1 MHLPLFSTFRFTS
14 LVRMLTPSSPSN
26 SLVTSSVTPSST
38 TSRAAT
44 KRSYLVFAWL
54 RYLTTGS
61 THLTSRWKAQIVML
75 PSRYS
80 LYTVTK
86 APMAHKTNSKEQF
99 LFKFY
104 HFSLTFKVLNR
115 PRVAVETESTYS
127 LAHNFYLTKK
137 LFPVF
142 ETNLL
147 YLKYYRIRYPLRDSR
162 FFTY

>member
-1 MHLPLFSTFRFTS
+1 
-14 LVRMLTPSSPSN
+14 MLAPSST
-26 SLVTSSVTPSST
+26 LTTFVTSSSEFSST

-54 RYLTTGS
+54 RYLTVGS
-61 THLTSRWKAQIVML
+61 VNSNTRWKAQIVML
-75 PSRYS
+75 PSRRA
-80 LYTVTK
+80 LYTITK

-99 LFKFY
+99 IFKFY
-104 HFSLTFKVLNR
+104 HFSLTFKVSNR
-115 PRVAVETESTYS
+115 LRVAAESRSTHA
-127 LAHNFYLTKK
+127 LAYNFYLTKK

-147 YLKYYRIRYPLRDSR
+147 YLKYYRIRYPLKDSV